1 MALLKTKEEIP
12 NSSLKAKPISNN
24 SSPFLHF
31 PLLPLLKIKSFTN
44 KHDPIREKNKIP
56 NKTLKA
62 KPLLNNHSGFS
73 IMGALVASAIGLV
86 VITGITKLFVHMSAQ
101 LKTAE
106 QKVQRINLN
115 SLLGNYMNDPGHCK
129 ETLLPSA
136 PQISTGNDSS
146 LKQIKIKG
154 GGTALDLVLEKNQ
167 LKTKYGMEGFT
178 DIQLKCQETGG
189 ANACKKCSG
198 PFPCPSVKWSL
209 SLVSQTY
216 VNQVPSF
223 NRLLEKALVLTHT
236 GPNDSDFECFLT
248 APPSTASCGDLKG
261 TIEGYDSHGNK
272 KCYYLCPKG
281 KTRKDGS
288 SCDCPTGY
296 AWTGTQCVEKCQLTS
311 TITSIPT
318 IYQGLKVKG
327 ICSSLN
333 TYFVPF
339 AHSIFVPSLGFF
351 VGNHILVSAFSLTST
366 DKPTLSRAAL
376 DTGKTVAG
384 YDENGNRV
392 SFKPCPSGQVWI
404 GSQCA
409 ELCTAAK
416 QIVTRSSGSPPLSLP
431 GIKIKGKCR
440 HLCYGGFQLMMSGG
454 GGPLCFFVPRLK
466 TWFLYT
472 SDVFHPPSSIF
483 NTSDTNHN
491 THPEQISRY
500 LANEL

>member
-1 MALLKTKEEIP
+1 
-12 NSSLKAKPISNN
+12 
-24 SSPFLHF
+24 
-31 PLLPLLKIKSFTN
+31 
-44 KHDPIREKNKIP
+44 
-56 NKTLKA
+56 
-62 KPLLNNHSGFS
+62 
-73 IMGALVASAIGLV
+73 MGALVASAIGLV
-86 VITGITKLFVHMSAQ
+86 VITGITKLFVQMGAQ
-101 LKTAE
+101 LKQAE

-178 DIQLKCQETGG
+178 DIQLKCEETGG

-248 APPSTASCGDLKG
+248 APPSTANCEDLKG

-288 SCDCPTGY
+288 ECDCPTGY
-296 AWTGTQCVEKCQLTS
+296 TWTGTQCLKICTKTG
-311 TITSIPT
+311 TISGYTLYGVTVNGQCIIHAPSRR
-318 IYQGLKVKG
+318 QQ
-327 ICSSLN
+327 S
-333 TYFVPF
+333 
-339 AHSIFVPSLGFF
+339 SIFAPSLGLF
-351 VGNHILVSAFSLTST
+351 VNYTQDVTGISAPPAINKTKF
-366 DKPTLSRAAL
+366 AL
-376 DTGKTVAG
+376 NLGKTVQG
-384 YDENGNRV
+384 FDENNNPV
-392 SFKPCPSGQVWI
+392 SFKPCPSGQVWA
-404 GSQCA
+404 GSKCL
-409 ELCTAAK
+409 EYCTK
-416 QIVTRSSGSPPLSLP
+416 TNTRPLGSHHSRTTWAGL
-431 GIKIKGKCR
+431 KINNKCYPI
-440 HLCYGGFQLMMSGG
+440 CISPSYMQG
-454 GGPLCFFVPRLK
+454 CFFVQNLQV
-466 TWFLYT
+466 WFIMTQDIRYEIQQLLGPHIVSYPQHN
-472 SDVFHPPSSIF
+472 DLINYIF
-483 NTSDTNHN
+483 NKF
-491 THPEQISRY
+491 
-500 LANEL
+500 

>member
-1 MALLKTKEEIP
+1 
-12 NSSLKAKPISNN
+12 
-24 SSPFLHF
+24 
-31 PLLPLLKIKSFTN
+31 
-44 KHDPIREKNKIP
+44 
-56 NKTLKA
+56 
-62 KPLLNNHSGFS
+62 
-73 IMGALVASAIGLV
+73 MGALVASAIGLV
-86 VITGITKLFVHMSAQ
+86 VITGITKLFVQMGAQ
-101 LKTAE
+101 LKQAE

-248 APPSTASCGDLKG
+248 APPSALACEDRKG

-281 KTRKDGS
+281 KTRKDGFG
-288 SCDCPTGY
+288 CDCPTGY
-296 AWTGTQCVEKCQLTS
+296 FWNGKQCLKVCNLVS
-311 TITSIPT
+311 GNPIS
-318 IYQGLKVKG
+318 GLVKG
-327 ICSSLN
+327 IEIDGKCL
-333 TYFVPF
+333 YFDSNPLRDSF
-339 AHSIFVPSLGFF
+339 WNYYFVPSLGFF
-351 VGNHILVSAFSLTST
+351 LMGEQIHYSKGSSSLTILERS
-366 DKPTLSRAAL
+366 KYVINL
-376 DTGKTVAG
+376 GQQKVQG
-384 YDENGNRV
+384 FDENGNSV
-392 SFKPCPSGQVWI
+392 SFKPCPNQYIWY
-404 GSQCA
+404 GSQCLEYCEGINNPVSA
-409 ELCTAAK
+409 TGA
-416 QIVTRSSGSPPLSLP
+416 TFTPYSGYSQAGVKINGHCYFNCNSVMNHSL
-431 GIKIKGKCR
+431 
-440 HLCYGGFQLMMSGG
+440 H
-454 GGPLCFFVPRLK
+454 CFFVPSLNAYFHYN
-466 TWFLYT
+466 TAIHPSTYT
-472 SDVFHPPSSIF
+472 PSFSLSDYVKNNF
-483 NTSDTNHN
+483 
-491 THPEQISRY
+491 
-500 LANEL
+500 

>member
-1 MALLKTKEEIP
+1 
-12 NSSLKAKPISNN
+12 
-24 SSPFLHF
+24 
-31 PLLPLLKIKSFTN
+31 
-44 KHDPIREKNKIP
+44 
-56 NKTLKA
+56 
-62 KPLLNNHSGFS
+62 
-73 IMGALVASAIGLV
+73 MGALVASAIGLV
-86 VITGITKLFVHMSAQ
+86 VITGITKLFVQMGAQ
-101 LKTAE
+101 LKQAE

-248 APPSTASCGDLKG
+248 APPSTANCEDLKG

-272 KCYYLCPKG
+272 TCYYLCPKG

-288 SCDCPTGY
+288 GCDCPTGY
-296 AWTGTQCVEKCQLTS
+296 FWTGTQCGKSCNFTAPQGTYYGIKLNNICFPYNGTGGYSNFIPSIGLFTLEHMTTYPHSSS
-311 TITSIPT
+311 TVVNKIK
-318 IYQGLKVKG
+318 YKLDLGNKVQG
-327 ICSSLN
+327 
-333 TYFVPF
+333 F
-339 AHSIFVPSLGFF
+339 
-351 VGNHILVSAFSLTST
+351 
-366 DKPTLSRAAL
+366 
-376 DTGKTVAG
+376 
-384 YDENGNRV
+384 DENGNPV
-392 SFKPCPSGQVWI
+392 FFKPCPSGQVWI
-404 GSQCA
+404 GSQCV
-409 ELCTAAK
+409 EYCQST
-416 QIVTRSSGSPPLSLP
+416 QTVDRPGDPYGTYHNVP
-431 GIKIKGKCR
+431 GIKIKNS
-440 HLCYGGFQLMMSGG
+440 CYSICSYIPFTNR
-454 GGPLCFFVPRLK
+454 CFFVPKLQVWLLETQEIQSK
-466 TWFLYT
+466 LPNTIYKKESELPTY
-472 SDVFHPPSSIF
+472 IF
-483 NTSDTNHN
+483 N
-491 THPEQISRY
+491 EF
-500 LANEL
+500 

>member
-1 MALLKTKEEIP
+1 
-12 NSSLKAKPISNN
+12 
-24 SSPFLHF
+24 
-31 PLLPLLKIKSFTN
+31 
-44 KHDPIREKNKIP
+44 
-56 NKTLKA
+56 
-62 KPLLNNHSGFS
+62 
-73 IMGALVASAIGLV
+73 MGALVASAIGLV
-86 VITGITKLFVHMSAQ
+86 VITGITKLFVQMGAQ
-101 LKTAE
+101 LKQAE

-178 DIQLKCQETGG
+178 DIQLKCEETGG

-248 APPSTASCGDLKG
+248 APPSTANCEDLKG

-281 KTRKDGS
+281 KTRKDGFG
-288 SCDCPTGY
+288 CDCPTGY
-296 AWTGTQCVEKCQLTS
+296 LWTGTQCAESCSFANPSWGTFYGVKLDSKCFNFMSFSLGTNAMF
-311 TITSIPT
+311 IP
-318 IYQGLKVKG
+318 GLG
-327 ICSSLN
+327 IFISSAYN
-333 TYFVPF
+333 SHFSG
-339 AHSIFVPSLGFF
+339 SIFNRQKYALELG
-351 VGNHILVSAFSLTST
+351 N
-366 DKPTLSRAAL
+366 
-376 DTGKTVAG
+376 TVQG
-384 YDENGNRV
+384 FDENDNPV

-404 GSQCA
+404 GSKCA
-409 ELCTAAK
+409 EYCQETQNLF
-416 QIVTRSSGSPPLSLP
+416 SGGVSVPYTVP
-431 GIKIKGKCR
+431 GIKIKNR
-440 HLCYGGFQLMMSGG
+440 CYSPCLNTGFGYQ
-454 GGPLCFFVPRLK
+454 CFFIPKLQIWLFYTKEIQDRLPNTIYK
-466 TWFLYT
+466 Q
-472 SDVFHPPSSIF
+472 SSE
-483 NTSDTNHN
+483 TTEYMTN
-491 THPEQISRY
+491 EF
-500 LANEL
+500 